1 MQDVSLQELLTNS
14 FNYSSSKM
22 YTSIPCIVMKVH
34 DSLNACKVDVQ
45 PSVKNLY
52 KSGAVEEHPPIL
64 GVPVM
69 FPASKTSS
77 FTFPINIGDTVLC
90 VFASKSIDNFKLGSG
105 APTIPNDYR
114 RFDKR
119 DAIAIPG
126 LFPFSASINSPS
138 KHTWTH
144 STQDAVVAHNLGTG
158 NEVEVRLKA
167 NGDCVVSTNQKVIVN
182 CQDAVVNSTTVDV
195 NASSMTVD
203 VPNSTWTG
211 NITLNGN
218 LTQTGTYTLAG
229 ITMNTHK
236 HTGVSTGPS
245 QTGGPV

>member
-1 MQDVSLQELLTNS
+1 MQDISLQELLTNS

-22 YTSIPCIVMKVH
+22 YTSIPCIVMKVY
-34 DSLNACKVDVQ
+34 DNLNSCKVDVQ

-90 VFASKSIDNFKLGSG
+90 VFAHKSIDNFKMGSG
-105 APTIPNDYR
+105 TPTIPNDYR

-119 DAIAIPG
+119 DAVAIPG
-126 LFPFSASINSPS
+126 LFPFGASTNNPS
-138 KHTWTH
+138 KHTWPH
-144 STQDAVVAHNLGTG
+144 STQDSVISHNLGGG
-158 NEVEVRLKA
+158 NEVEIRLKA
-167 NGDCVVSTNQKVIVN
+167 NGDCVINTNQKITLNCTDAIVN
-182 CQDAVVNSTTVDV
+182 ATTVDI
-195 NASSMTVD
+195 NASSMTMD
-203 VPNSTWTG
+203 VANSVWTG
-211 NITLNGN
+211 NMTFNGN
-218 LTQTGTYTLAG
+218 ITQVGTFTLGG
-229 ITMNTHK
+229 INMNTHK
-236 HTGVSTGPS
+236 HTGVQAGPS